1 MRGMRAARRRPLLLW
16 LIAIGVLLAFLASLR
31 VLPSLLAADTWGV
44 VLREMVLIGASLLAL
59 ALIAR
64 ARTVTPAALGL
75 TRFRPSSVIWGL
87 ACGVMTIAASVVMLS
102 VMQRF
107 GLRQNPAML
116 AALGARP
123 AWLLVIMALTAAI
136 SEEVVFRAVM
146 IPHVAAA
153 SGSTALGVVVS
164 LAAFALAHAAGWG
177 WAQVLFAAVP
187 GAVLILF
194 FLWRRDLSVCVT
206 GHFLTDM
213 IGLMSTAAHHAQ
225 GIHH

>member
-1 MRGMRAARRRPLLLW
+1 MRAARRRPLLLW
-16 LIAIGVLLAFLASLR
+16 LIAIAVPFAFLGSLR
-31 VLPSLLAADTWGV
+31 VLPSLLAASTRGV
-44 VLREMVLIGASLLAL
+44 VLREAALIGASLLAL
-59 ALIAR
+59 GLLAR
-64 ARTVTPAALGL
+64 VRTVTPAALGL
-75 TRFRPSSVIWGL
+75 RRFRAATIGWGL

-102 VMQRF
+102 VMQRY

-123 AWLLVIMALTAAI
+123 AWLLVLMALTAAI

-153 SGSTALGVVVS
+153 SRSTALGVSVS

-187 GAVLILF
+187 GAVLTAF
-194 FLWRRDLSVCVT
+194 FLWRRDLWVCVT